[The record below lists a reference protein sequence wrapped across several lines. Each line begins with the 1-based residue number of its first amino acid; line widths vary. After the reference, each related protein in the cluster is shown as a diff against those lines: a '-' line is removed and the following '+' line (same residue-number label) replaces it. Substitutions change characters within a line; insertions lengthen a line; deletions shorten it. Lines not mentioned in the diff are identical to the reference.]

1 MLKEEVPGLYESYRA
16 RINQDTLV
24 YWHGADGYL
33 AIVNQKRNVGLYFNT
48 DAAKEL
54 LQSIMDALESQPEG
68 E

>member
-33 AIVNQKRNVGLYFNT
+33 GIVNEKRKVGLYFNT
-48 DAAKEL
+48 DAAKDL
-54 LQSIMDALESQPEG
+54 LQSIKDALESQPEG